1 MELRTAGAST
11 LQVSAVGLGCN
22 NFSREGTATATVAG
36 TRAVLDAA
44 LDAGVTL
51 LDTAELYGAG
61 GSEDHIGQALAGR
74 RDRFV
79 VATKFGHRA
88 GGAPGAQDWGPRGSA
103 AYITRAVEGSLHR
116 LRTDHI
122 DLYQLHTPDESTPIG
137 DTLEALSHLVAAGKV
152 RYVGHSNFSAEQI
165 REAGEV
171 ARELG
176 LPRFV
181 TAQNEYS
188 LLARGVESAVLPATV
203 ELGLG
208 FLPYFPLHNGLLTGK
223 YTRGAGEGRLT
234 RLKPEVLAATDWDQ
248 LDAYRALC
256 DDAGVTM
263 LQATFAWLLS
273 RPGVCSV
280 IAGATTPDQVVQN
293 AAAGRT
299 SLAAEVVASIDAL
312 FA

>member
-1 MELRTAGAST
+1 MTLRTAGDSQLT
-11 LQVSAVGLGCN
+11 VSAVGLGCN
-22 NFSREGTATATVAG
+22 NFSRPGTATESVAG

-44 LDAGVTL
+44 LDAGVTF

-61 GSEDHIGQALAGR
+61 GSEDHIGQALEGR

-88 GGAPGAQDWGPRGSA
+88 GGVPGSADWGRRGTAS
-103 AYITRAVEGSLHR
+103 YITKAVEGSLSR

-122 DLYQLHTPDESTPIG
+122 DLYQMHTPDDETPIG
-137 DTLEALSHLVAAGKV
+137 ETLEVLSSLVTAGKV
-152 RYVGHSNFSAEQI
+152 RFLGNSNFSAEQL
-165 REAGEV
+165 READGV

-188 LLARGVESAVLPATV
+188 LLARGVEAEVLPTV
-203 ELGLG
+203 NELEMG
-208 FLPYFPLHNGLLTGK
+208 FLPYFPLFNGLLTGK
-223 YTRGAGEGRLT
+223 YTRTSGEGRLT
-234 RLKPEVLAATDWDQ
+234 RLKPEVLESVNWDQ
-248 LDAYRALC
+248 LEQYRAIC
-256 DDAGVTM
+256 AEAGVTM

-273 RPGVCSV
+273 RAGVCSV
-280 IAGATTPDQVVQN
+280 IAGATTPEQVAQN
-293 AAAGRT
+293 AEAGRT
-299 SLAAEVVASIDAL
+299 TLDAAVLDEIDAL